1 MAKKFNLA
9 ELMGEAVSKSN
20 TGEMQVEQIPLAE
33 IEENENNSY
42 AQNDIDELAESIKV
56 IGLQQPLVVRRKAE
70 GGYLLL
76 AGHRRRNALAL
87 LDRKTAPCIV
97 LDADLDPSLQVLILH
112 WTNTMARGGGGL
124 TAEYTGQ
131 AAKEIEAALKDLQ
144 ARGVVELPGKLRSY
158 VAEVLKTSEA
168 QIARAKAIDN
178 GLTKAWRGD
187 FKCHRINDSAAYEL
201 SQCDPEL
208 QRKLHGAYQGKMY
221 SLDAK
226 KIKAHKK
233 AAEYP
238 FTQLTCPAE
247 SFSPHPCTGMDKR
260 AAWVRDGKCP
270 GCCHSCDKADGCE
283 KVCGVVKQRLERERS
298 KSEHEEKHKQKI
310 AEFNASPLA
319 KARRNIRFALACKD
333 IRNVD
338 DLPNARHQWDMSWLW
353 SADPLVYYA
362 PDLSDLFEVAQALE
376 IDPFEMICGRE
387 SGSVWREFT
396 EEKPPEGARV
406 LCKLCGCANRY
417 GEYVYRGGKW
427 FFPDLDDEQC
437 EANILV
443 SAWTEVM
450 PDGNKSAD

>member
-9 ELMGEAVSKSN
+9 ELMGEAVSKSD
-20 TGEMQVEQIPLAE
+20 TGEMQVEQIPLTE

-42 AQNDIDELAESIKV
+42 AQTGIDELAESIKV
-56 IGLQQPLVVRRKAE
+56 IGLQQPLVVRRKTE
-70 GGYLLL
+70 SGYLLL

-158 VAEVLKTSEA
+158 VAEVLKTSES
-168 QIARAKAIDN
+168 QIARAKAINN
-178 GLTKAWRGD
+178 GLTEAWQGD

-221 SLDAK
+221 NLDAK

-247 SFSPHPCTGMDKR
+247 SFSSHPCTGMDKR

-270 GCCHSCDKADGCE
+270 GCCHSCDKADVCE
-283 KVCGVVKQRLERERS
+283 KGVRRGETAHHEREGRRDAQGRAPAARGRL
-298 KSEHEEKHKQKI
+298 HEI
-310 AEFNASPLA
+310 A
-319 KARRNIRFALACKD
+319 ARDGAAVYQLALAGVG
-333 IRNVD
+333 ITSYE
-338 DLPNARHQWDMSWLW
+338 DLEGFPKRWYMDWLW
-353 SADPLVYYA
+353 HDPLGCPA
-362 PDLSDLFEVAQALE
+362 PDLDDLFRLADWAGV
-376 IDPFEMICGRE
+376 DPFEMIAGHE
-387 SGSVWREFT
+387 PSSVWHKYT
-396 EEKPPEGARV
+396 EAAAGGRSGAV
-406 LCKLCGCANRY
+406 
-417 GEYVYRGGKW
+417 
-427 FFPDLDDEQC
+427 
-437 EANILV
+437 
-443 SAWTEVM
+443 
-450 PDGNKSAD
+450 

>member
-1 MAKKFNLA
+1 MARKFNLA
-9 ELMGEAVSKSN
+9 ELMGEAVSKSD
-20 TGEMQVEQIPLAE
+20 TGEMRVEQIPLAE

-87 LDRKTAPCIV
+87 LARDTAPCIV
-97 LDADLDPSLQVLILH
+97 LDADLDESLQVLILH

-144 ARGVVELPGKLRSY
+144 ARGVVELPGKLRTY
-158 VAEVLKTSEA
+158 VAEVLKTSES

-178 GLTKAWRGD
+178 GLTEAWQGD

-221 SLDAK
+221 NLDAK

-283 KVCGVVKQRLERERS
+283 KVCGVVKQRITSAKDAETRKAERQQREDAFM
-298 KSEHEEKHKQKI
+298 K
-310 AEFNASPLA
+310 SPLA
-319 KARRNIRFALACKD
+319 MARRHIKLALAD
-333 IRNVD
+333 VGVT
-338 DLPNARHQWDMSWLW
+338 
-353 SADPLVYYA
+353 SAD
-362 PDLSDLFEVAQALE
+362 DLSDFRYRWSMRWLWDNPLDCSSPNLDELFELADWAGV
-376 IDPFEMICGRE
+376 DPFQML
-387 SGSVWREFT
+387 SGLPASVIWHEYPA
-396 EEKPPEGARV
+396 EQPPEAV
-406 LCKLCGCANRY
+406 PLLCRKDNGSY
-417 GEYVYRGGKW
+417 GEYVRWEDGW
-427 FFPDLDDEQC
+427 RFAEDQDCP
-437 EANILV
+437 ASV
-443 SAWTEVM
+443 TVTHWTEVF
-450 PDGNKSAD
+450 PE

>member
-1 MAKKFNLA
+1 MAKKFDLA
-9 ELMGEAVSKSN
+9 ALMGEAVSKSN
-20 TGEMQVEQIPLAE
+20 TGEMQVEQIPLTE

-42 AQNDIDELAESIKV
+42 AQNDIDELAESIEV
-56 IGLQQPLVVRRKAE
+56 IGLQQPLVVRRKTE

-76 AGHRRRNALAL
+76 AGHRRRRNALAL

-97 LDADLDPSLQVLILH
+97 LDADLDQSLQTLILH

-124 TAEYTGQ
+124 TAQYTAA

-158 VAEVLKTSEA
+158 VAEVLKTSES

-178 GLTKAWRGD
+178 GLAKAWQGD

-201 SQCDPEL
+201 SQLDPEL

-283 KVCGVVKQRLERERS
+283 KACGVVKQRLDRERS
-298 KSEHEEKHKQKI
+298 KTEREEKHKQEL

-319 KARRNIRFALACKD
+319 AARRNIRFALACKD
-333 IRNVD
+333 IRD
-338 DLPNARHQWDMSWLW
+338 F
-353 SADPLVYYA
+353 
-362 PDLSDLFEVAQALE
+362 SDLEGFRARYSSTWIWGPNPLGTCAPGIDVLFDLAEWAG

-387 SGSVWREFT
+387 GGSVWREYT
-396 EEKPPEGARV
+396 EAKPPEGARV

-427 FFPDLDDEQC
+427 FFPDIDDEQC

-443 SAWTEVM
+443 SAWTEVI
-450 PDGNKSAD
+450 PK

>member
-1 MAKKFNLA
+1 MAKKFDLA
-9 ELMGEAVSKSN
+9 ALMGETVSKSD
-20 TGEMQVEQIPLAE
+20 TGEMRVQEIALAE
-33 IEENENNSY
+33 IEENAANTY
-42 AQNDIDELAESIKV
+42 TQTGIDELAESIEV
-56 IGLQQPLVVRRKAE
+56 IGLQQPLVVRRKPE

-87 LDRKTAPCIV
+87 LDRKAAPCIV
-97 LDADLDPSLQVLILH
+97 LDADLDPSIQTLILH
-112 WTNTMARGGGGL
+112 WTNTMARGGGL

-158 VAEVLKTSEA
+158 VAEVLKTSES

-178 GLTKAWRGD
+178 GLAKAWQGD

-201 SQCDPEL
+201 SQCDANL
-208 QRKLHGAYQGKMY
+208 QRELHGAYKDRY
-221 SLDAK
+221 WNLDAK
-226 KIKAHKK
+226 KIKAHRK
-233 AAEYP
+233 AAEFD
-238 FTQLTCPAE
+238 FTPLTCPEA
-247 SFSPHPCTGMDKR
+247 SPCIEPCTGADKR
-260 AAWVRDGKCP
+260 AAWVKDGHCE
-270 GCCHSCDKADGCE
+270 GCCHECSLAANCDR
-283 KVCGVVKQRLERERS
+283 VCGKVKQRIEREKNKVKDNEERERRL
-298 KSEHEEKHKQKI
+298 

-319 KARRNIRFALACKD
+319 EARRNIRFALACKD

-338 DLPNARHQWDMSWLW
+338 DLPNAQHRWGMSWLW
-353 SADPLVYYA
+353 SVDPLAYHT

-387 SGSVWREFT
+387 SGSVWHEYT

-427 FFPDLDDEQC
+427 YFPDIDDEQC

-443 SAWTEVM
+443 SAWTEVF
-450 PDGNKSAD
+450 PE

>member
-1 MAKKFNLA
+1 MAKKFDLA
-9 ELMGEAVSKSN
+9 ALMGESVSN
-20 TGEMQVEQIPLAE
+20 LDTMRVQEIPLTK
-33 IEENENNSY
+33 IEENENNAY
-42 AQNDIDELAESIKV
+42 VQTDIDELAESIEV
-56 IGLQQPLVVRRKAE
+56 IGLQQPLVVRCKPE

-76 AGHRRRNALAL
+76 AGHRRRNALSL

-124 TAEYTGQ
+124 TAEYTAA

-158 VAEVLKTSEA
+158 VAEVLKTSES

-178 GLTKAWRGD
+178 GLTKAWQGD
-187 FKCHRINDSAAYEL
+187 FKCHRINDSIAYEL
-201 SQCDPEL
+201 SQLDPEL

-221 SLDAK
+221 NLDAK

-233 AAEYP
+233 AAAYP

-270 GCCHSCDKADGCE
+270 GCCHSCDKADGC
-283 KVCGVVKQRLERERS
+283 KLICGKVKQRIKNEQEKAERE
-298 KSEHEEKHKQKI
+298 ENHEQQI
-310 AEFNASPLA
+310 AAFNASPLA

-338 DLPNARHQWDMSWLW
+338 DLPEARHQWYMSWLW
-353 SADPLVYYA
+353 STDPLAYHA

-376 IDPFEMICGRE
+376 IDPFEMIAGQE
-387 SGSVWREFT
+387 PSSVWHKYT
-396 EEKPPEGARV
+396 EERPPEDARV

-450 PDGNKSAD
+450 PD

>member
-56 IGLQQPLVVRRKAE
+56 IGLQQPLVVRRKTD

-97 LDADLDPSLQVLILH
+97 LDADLDPSIQTLILH
-112 WTNTMARGGGGL
+112 WTNTMARGGAGL
-124 TAEYTGQ
+124 TAEYTGR

-144 ARGVVELPGKLRSY
+144 ARGVVELPGKLRTY
-158 VAEVLKTSEA
+158 VAEVLKTSES

-178 GLTKAWRGD
+178 GLTEAWQGD

-201 SQCDPEL
+201 SQLDPEL

-247 SFSPHPCTGMDKR
+247 SFSPHPCTGVDKR

-283 KVCGVVKQRLERERS
+283 KVCGVVKQRITSAKDAETRKAERQQREDAFM
-298 KSEHEEKHKQKI
+298 K
-310 AEFNASPLA
+310 SPLA
-319 KARRNIRFALACKD
+319 MARRYIKLALAG
-333 IRNVD
+333 VGVT
-338 DLPNARHQWDMSWLW
+338 
-353 SADPLVYYA
+353 SAD
-362 PDLSDLFEVAQALE
+362 DLSDFRYRWSMRWLWDNPLDCSSPDLDELFELADWARV
-376 IDPFEMICGRE
+376 DPFQML
-387 SGSVWREFT
+387 SGLPASVIWHEYPA
-396 EEKPPEGARV
+396 EQPPEAV
-406 LCKLCGCANRY
+406 PLLCRKDNGSY
-417 GEYVYRGGKW
+417 GEYVRWEDGW
-427 FFPDLDDEQC
+427 RFAEDQDCP
-437 EANILV
+437 ASV
-443 SAWTEVM
+443 TVTHWTEVI
-450 PDGNKSAD
+450 PN

>member
-42 AQNDIDELAESIKV
+42 AQNDIDALAESIKV
-56 IGLQQPLVVRRKAE
+56 IGLQQPLVVRRKTE

-158 VAEVLKTSEA
+158 VAEVLKTSES

-178 GLTKAWRGD
+178 GLTKAWQGD

-221 SLDAK
+221 NLDAK

-233 AAEYP
+233 AAKYP

-298 KSEHEEKHKQKI
+298 KSEHEEKHKQEL

-338 DLPNARHQWDMSWLW
+338 DLPNARHRRYMSWLW
-353 SADPLVYYA
+353 SADPLTCYA

-387 SGSVWREFT
+387 SGGVWHECT

-406 LCKLCGCANRY
+406 LCKLCGCTGRY
-417 GEYVYRGGKW
+417 GEYIYKGGKW
-427 FFPDLDDEQC
+427 YFPDLDDEEC
-437 EANILV
+437 EANILA
-443 SAWTEVM
+443 SAWTEVI
-450 PDGNKSAD
+450 PK

>member
-56 IGLQQPLVVRRKAE
+56 IGLQQPLVVRRKTE
-70 GGYLLL
+70 DGYLLL

-87 LDRKTAPCIV
+87 LDRKAAPCIV
-97 LDADLDPSLQVLILH
+97 LDADLDPSIQTLILH

-124 TAEYTGQ
+124 TAEYTGR

-144 ARGVVELPGKLRSY
+144 ARGVVELPGKLRTY

-178 GLTKAWRGD
+178 GLTKAWKGD
-187 FKCHRINDSAAYEL
+187 FKCHHINDSAAYEL

-221 SLDAK
+221 NLDAK

-283 KVCGVVKQRLERERS
+283 KVCGVVKQRITSAKDAETRKAERQQREDAFM
-298 KSEHEEKHKQKI
+298 K
-310 AEFNASPLA
+310 SPLA
-319 KARRNIRFALACKD
+319 MARRYIKLALAGAG
-333 IRNVD
+333 VT
-338 DLPNARHQWDMSWLW
+338 
-353 SADPLVYYA
+353 SAD
-362 PDLSDLFEVAQALE
+362 DLSDFRYRWSMHWLWDNPLDCSSPDLDELFELADWAGV
-376 IDPFEMICGRE
+376 DPFQML
-387 SGSVWREFT
+387 SGLPASVIWHEYPA
-396 EEKPPEGARV
+396 EQPPEAV
-406 LCKLCGCANRY
+406 PLLCRKDNGSY
-417 GEYVYRGGKW
+417 GEYVRWEDGW
-427 FFPDLDDEQC
+427 RFAEDQDCP
-437 EANILV
+437 ASV
-443 SAWTEVM
+443 TVTHWTEVM
-450 PDGNKSAD
+450 PDGN

>member
-1 MAKKFNLA
+1 MAKRFNLA
-9 ELMGEAVSKSN
+9 ELMGESVSKLN
-20 TGEMQVEQIPLAE
+20 TMQVQEIALAD
-33 IEENENNSY
+33 IEENAANTY
-42 AQNDIDELAESIKV
+42 TQTGIDELAESIKV
-56 IGLQQPLVVRRKAE
+56 IGLQQPLVVRRKTE

-87 LDRKTAPCIV
+87 LNLKTAPCIV
-97 LDADLDPSLQVLILH
+97 LDADLDPSIQTLILH
-112 WTNTMARGGGGL
+112 WTNTMARGGAGL

-158 VAEVLKTSEA
+158 VAEVLKTSES

-178 GLTKAWRGD
+178 GLTKAWKGD

-221 SLDAK
+221 NLDAK

-298 KSEHEEKHKQKI
+298 KTEREEKHKQEL

-319 KARRNIRFALACKD
+319 AARRNIRFALACKD
-333 IRNVD
+333 IRD
-338 DLPNARHQWDMSWLW
+338 FSDLEGFRARYSSTWIWGP
-353 SADPLVYYA
+353 DPLGTSV
-362 PDLSDLFEVAQALE
+362 PGIDVLFELAEWVGV
-376 IDPFEMICGRE
+376 DPFEMICGRQV
-387 SGSVWREFT
+387 GSVWREYT
-396 EEKPPEGARV
+396 EEKPPEDARV

-427 FFPDLDDEQC
+427 FFPDIDDEQC

-443 SAWTEVM
+443 SAWTEVI
-450 PDGNKSAD
+450 PK

>member
-1 MAKKFNLA
+1 MAKRFNLA
-9 ELMGEAVSKSN
+9 ELMGESVSKLN
-20 TGEMQVEQIPLAE
+20 TMQVQEIALAD
-33 IEENENNSY
+33 IEENAANTY
-42 AQNDIDELAESIKV
+42 TQTGIDELAESIKV
-56 IGLQQPLVVRRKAE
+56 IGLQQPLVVRRKTE

-76 AGHRRRNALAL
+76 ACHRRRNALAL
-87 LDRKTAPCIV
+87 LNLKTAPCIV
-97 LDADLDPSLQVLILH
+97 LDADLDPSIQTLILH
-112 WTNTMARGGGGL
+112 WTNTMARGGAGL

-158 VAEVLKTSEA
+158 VAEVLKTSES

-178 GLTKAWRGD
+178 GLTKAWKGD

-221 SLDAK
+221 NLDAK

-247 SFSPHPCTGMDKR
+247 SFSPHPCTGVDKR

-270 GCCHSCDKADGCE
+270 GCCHSCDKADRCE
-283 KVCGVVKQRLERERS
+283 KVCGVVKQRLDGERS
-298 KSEHEEKHKQKI
+298 KTEREEKHKQEL

-319 KARRNIRFALACKD
+319 AARRNIRFALACKD
-333 IRNVD
+333 IRD
-338 DLPNARHQWDMSWLW
+338 FSDLEGFRARYSSTWIWGP
-353 SADPLVYYA
+353 DPLGTSV
-362 PDLSDLFEVAQALE
+362 PGIDVLFELAEWIGV
-376 IDPFEMICGRE
+376 DPFEMICGRE
-387 SGSVWREFT
+387 SGSVWREYT

-406 LCKLCGCANRY
+406 LCKLCGCAGRY
-417 GEYVYRGGKW
+417 GEYIYKGGKW
-427 FFPDLDDEQC
+427 YFSDLDDEQC

-443 SAWTEVM
+443 HSWTEVI
-450 PDGNKSAD
+450 PS

>member
-9 ELMGEAVSKSN
+9 ELMGEAVSKSD
-20 TGEMQVEQIPLAE
+20 TGEMRVQEIALAE
-33 IEENENNSY
+33 IEENAANTY
-42 AQNDIDELAESIKV
+42 TQTGIDELAESIEV
-56 IGLQQPLVVRRKAE
+56 IGLQQPLVVRRKTE

-87 LDRKTAPCIV
+87 LDRKAAPCIV
-97 LDADLDPSLQVLILH
+97 LDADLDPSIQTLILH

-124 TAEYTGQ
+124 TAQYTAA

-144 ARGVVELPGKLRSY
+144 ARGVVALPGKLRSY
-158 VAEVLKTSEA
+158 VAEVLKTSES
-168 QIARAKAIDN
+168 QIARAKVIDN
-178 GLTKAWRGD
+178 GLTKAWKGD

-201 SQCDPEL
+201 SQCDAEL

-221 SLDAK
+221 NLDAK
-226 KIKAHKK
+226 KIKAHSK
-233 AAEYP
+233 AAEFDFAP
-238 FTQLTCPAE
+238 LTCPEA
-247 SFSPHPCTGMDKR
+247 SPCIEPCTGADKR
-260 AAWVRDGKCP
+260 AAWVKKEYCV
-270 GCCHSCDKADGCE
+270 GCCHECHKADGC
-283 KVCGVVKQRLERERS
+283 KLVCGKVKQRLERERS
-298 KSEHEEKHKQKI
+298 KTEREEKHKQEI

-319 KARRNIRFALACKD
+319 AARRNIRFALACKD

-338 DLPNARHQWDMSWLW
+338 DLPNARHQWGMSWLW
-353 SADPLVYYA
+353 SADPLTYHA
-362 PDLSDLFEVAQALE
+362 PALGDLFEVAQALE

-387 SGSVWREFT
+387 SGSVWREYT

-427 FFPDLDDEQC
+427 FFPDIDDEQC

-443 SAWTEVM
+443 HSWTEVF
-450 PDGNKSAD
+450 PE

>member
-1 MAKKFNLA
+1 MAKKFDLA
-9 ELMGEAVSKSN
+9 ALMGETVSKSN

-56 IGLQQPLVVRRKAE
+56 IGLQQPLVVRRKTE

-144 ARGVVELPGKLRSY
+144 ARGVVELPGKLRTY
-158 VAEVLKTSEA
+158 VAEVLKTSES
-168 QIARAKAIDN
+168 QIARAKAIDK
-178 GLTKAWRGD
+178 GLTKAWAGD
-187 FKCHRINDSAAYEL
+187 LKCHRINDSTAYEL

-221 SLDAK
+221 NLDAK

-270 GCCHSCDKADGCE
+270 GYCHSCDKADGCE

-298 KSEHEEKHKQKI
+298 KTEREEKHKQEL

-319 KARRNIRFALACKD
+319 AARRNIRFALACKD
-333 IRNVD
+333 IRD
-338 DLPNARHQWDMSWLW
+338 FSDLEGFRARYSSTWIWEP
-353 SADPLVYYA
+353 DPLGTSV
-362 PDLSDLFEVAQALE
+362 PGIDVLFDLAEWVG

-387 SGSVWREFT
+387 SGSVWREYT

-427 FFPDLDDEQC
+427 FFPDIDDEQC

-443 SAWTEVM
+443 HSWTEVI
-450 PDGNKSAD
+450 PS

>member
-20 TGEMQVEQIPLAE
+20 TGEMRVEQIPLAE

-42 AQNDIDELAESIKV
+42 AQTGIDELAESIKV
-56 IGLQQPLVVRRKAE
+56 IGLQQPLVVRRKTE

-97 LDADLDPSLQVLILH
+97 LDADLDPSIQTLILH

-144 ARGVVELPGKLRSY
+144 ARGVVELPGKLRQY
-158 VAEVLKTSEA
+158 VAEVLKTSES

-247 SFSPHPCTGMDKR
+247 SFSPHPCTGVDKR

-283 KVCGVVKQRLERERS
+283 KVCGVVKQRLDGERS
-298 KSEHEEKHKQKI
+298 KTEREEKHKQEL

-319 KARRNIRFALACKD
+319 KARRNIRFALAGKD
-333 IRNVD
+333 IRD
-338 DLPNARHQWDMSWLW
+338 FSDLEGFRARY
-353 SADPLVYYA
+353 SATWIWGPDPLGTSV
-362 PDLSDLFEVAQALE
+362 PGIDVLFELAEWVGV
-376 IDPFEMICGRE
+376 DPFEMICGRQV
-387 SGSVWREFT
+387 GSVWREYT
-396 EEKPPEGARV
+396 EEKPPEDARV

-427 FFPDLDDEQC
+427 FFPDIDDEQC

-443 SAWTEVM
+443 SAWTEVI
-450 PDGNKSAD
+450 PK

>member
-9 ELMGEAVSKSN
+9 ELMGEAVSKSD
-20 TGEMQVEQIPLAE
+20 TGEMRVEQIPLAE

-56 IGLQQPLVVRRKAE
+56 IGLQQPLVVRRKTE

-97 LDADLDPSLQVLILH
+97 LDADLDPSIQTLILH

-158 VAEVLKTSEA
+158 VAEVLKTSES
-168 QIARAKAIDN
+168 QIARAKAINN
-178 GLTKAWRGD
+178 GLTDEWKELFRE
-187 FKCHRINDSAAYEL
+187 HRINDSAAYEL
-201 SQCDPEL
+201 SQLDPEL

-283 KVCGVVKQRLERERS
+283 KVCGVVKQRITSAKDAETRKAERQQREDAFM
-298 KSEHEEKHKQKI
+298 K
-310 AEFNASPLA
+310 SPLA
-319 KARRNIRFALACKD
+319 MARRYIKLALAG
-333 IRNVD
+333 VGVTSAD
-338 DLPNARHQWDMSWLW
+338 DLPDFRYRWSMRWLW
-353 SADPLVYYA
+353 DNPLDCSS
-362 PDLSDLFEVAQALE
+362 PDLDELFELADWAGV
-376 IDPFEMICGRE
+376 DPFQML
-387 SGSVWREFT
+387 SGLPASVIWHEYPA
-396 EEKPPEGARV
+396 EQPPEAV
-406 LCKLCGCANRY
+406 PLLCRKDNGSY
-417 GEYVYRGGKW
+417 GEYVRWEDGW
-427 FFPDLDDEQC
+427 RFAEDQDCP
-437 EANILV
+437 ASV
-443 SAWTEVM
+443 TVTHWTEVI
-450 PDGNKSAD
+450 PE

>member
-1 MAKKFNLA
+1 MAKKFDLA
-9 ELMGEAVSKSN
+9 TLMGEAVSKSN

-56 IGLQQPLVVRRKAE
+56 IGLQQPLVVRRKTE

-97 LDADLDPSLQVLILH
+97 LDADLDPSIQTLILH
-112 WTNTMARGGGGL
+112 WTNTMARGGAGL

-178 GLTKAWRGD
+178 GLTKAWAGD
-187 FKCHRINDSAAYEL
+187 LKCHRINDSTAYEL
-201 SQCDPEL
+201 SQLDPEL

-238 FTQLTCPAE
+238 FTQLACPAE

-283 KVCGVVKQRLERERS
+283 KVCGVVKQRITSAKDAETRKAERQQREDAFM
-298 KSEHEEKHKQKI
+298 K
-310 AEFNASPLA
+310 SPLA
-319 KARRNIRFALACKD
+319 MARRYIKLALAG
-333 IRNVD
+333 VGVT
-338 DLPNARHQWDMSWLW
+338 
-353 SADPLVYYA
+353 SAD
-362 PDLSDLFEVAQALE
+362 DLSDFRYRWSMRWLWDNPLDCSSPNLDELFELADWAGV
-376 IDPFEMICGRE
+376 DPFQML
-387 SGSVWREFT
+387 SGLPTSVIWHEYPA
-396 EEKPPEGARV
+396 EQPPEAV
-406 LCKLCGCANRY
+406 PLLCRKDNGSY

-427 FFPDLDDEQC
+427 FFPDIDDEQC

-443 SAWTEVM
+443 SAWTEVI
-450 PDGNKSAD
+450 PK

>member
-9 ELMGEAVSKSN
+9 ELMGEAVSKSD
-20 TGEMQVEQIPLAE
+20 TGEMQVEQIPLTE

-42 AQNDIDELAESIKV
+42 AQTGIDELAESIKV
-56 IGLQQPLVVRRKAE
+56 IGLQQPLVVRRKTE
-70 GGYLLL
+70 SGYLLL

-112 WTNTMARGGGGL
+112 WTNTMARGGSGL

-144 ARGVVELPGKLRSY
+144 VRGVVELPGKLRSY
-158 VAEVLKTSEA
+158 VAEVLKTSES

-178 GLTKAWRGD
+178 GLTDEWKELFRE
-187 FKCHRINDSAAYEL
+187 HRINDSAAYEL
-201 SQCDPEL
+201 SQCDADL
-208 QRKLHGAYQGKMY
+208 QRELHGAYKDRY
-221 SLDAK
+221 WNLDAK
-226 KIKAHKK
+226 KIKAHRK
-233 AAEYP
+233 AAEFDFAP
-238 FTQLTCPAE
+238 LTCPEA
-247 SFSPHPCTGMDKR
+247 SPCIEPCTGADKR
-260 AAWVRDGKCP
+260 AAWVKGGHCE
-270 GCCHSCDKADGCE
+270 GCCHECSLAANCDR
-283 KVCGVVKQRLERERS
+283 VCGKVKQRIERE
-298 KSEHEEKHKQKI
+298 KNKVKDNEKRERRL

-319 KARRNIRFALACKD
+319 EARRNIRFALACKD

-338 DLPNARHQWDMSWLW
+338 DLPNAQHQWGMSWLW
-353 SADPLVYYA
+353 SVDPLAYHT

-387 SGSVWREFT
+387 SGSVWRECT

-417 GEYVYRGGKW
+417 GEYIYRGGKW
-427 FFPDLDDEQC
+427 YFPDIDDEQC
-437 EANILV
+437 EANVLV
-443 SAWTEVM
+443 SAWTEVF
-450 PDGNKSAD
+450 PE

>member
-56 IGLQQPLVVRRKAE
+56 IGLQQPLVVRRKTE

-97 LDADLDPSLQVLILH
+97 LDADLDPSLQTLILH

-124 TAEYTGQ
+124 TAEYTGR

-158 VAEVLKTSEA
+158 VAEVLKTSES

-221 SLDAK
+221 NLDAK

-298 KSEHEEKHKQKI
+298 KSEHEEKHKQELAK
-310 AEFNASPLA
+310 FNASPLA

-338 DLPNARHQWDMSWLW
+338 DLPNARQQWDMSWLW

-387 SGSVWREFT
+387 SGSVWRECT

-437 EANILV
+437 EANIFV
-443 SAWTEVM
+443 SAWTEVF
-450 PDGNKSAD
+450 PE

>member
-9 ELMGEAVSKSN
+9 ELMGETVSKSN

-33 IEENENNSY
+33 IGENENNSY

-97 LDADLDPSLQVLILH
+97 LDADLDPSLQTLILH

-124 TAEYTGQ
+124 TAEYTGR

-221 SLDAK
+221 NLDAK

-396 EEKPPEGARV
+396 EGKPPEGARV

-427 FFPDLDDEQC
+427 FFPDLDDEEC

-443 SAWTEVM
+443 SAWTEVI
-450 PDGNKSAD
+450 PK